1 MDPQQIVAQANRET
15 ERLTTENSLLRS
27 SVATLEAVVE
37 SYKSMVQDQTII
49 TLNSQ
54 AETRAAL
61 AQRDLLGQQV
71 SYIERFSDGG
81 AAASAASI
89 GVLEERLREAEA
101 TGHSWSQYAGGL
113 SAETTRLQAQ
123 VAELSQQSSE
133 EKEKIKENG
142 EKICQLTAEVLI
154 STIRRNESDK
164 ILRGIDGELG
174 ELTKNLNKLVD
185 VRNGLESRL
194 AASDKELEKIS
205 KKNKKAIQKATK
217 EKEKLSKE
225 LEEAEARVQEND
237 KLREDLRAK
246 AEIERQL
253 QEKLQN
259 SLDNAETL
267 SSSVRFYR
275 AANKKQ
281 METISSYK
289 KRLLKLEDEKRAAGF
304 GKAIRE
310 KEVEVKKLTEQVKRL
325 NTQMEQKQRLLNLT
339 LLKAKESAA
348 IAKQKEQEA
357 TGWALTS
364 AFQKFDTFKIER
376 FEFGKEIVNA
386 VFNALR
392 GINSTKK
399 AQEAVTTIHRLLAMV
414 EFHIR
419 HYRKDMEATIKDI
432 HGLTKNIKE
441 LVEKAKEPQ
450 DFTKLID
457 DVRALQLRL
466 KNSIKRKKDKGK
478 KVAS

>member
-1 MDPQQIVAQANRET
+1 MVAQANRET

-27 SVATLEAVVE
+27 SVAALEAVVE

-133 EKEKIKENG
+133 EKKKIKENV
-142 EKICQLTAEVLI
+142 EKIGQLTAEVLI

-185 VRNGLESRL
+185 VRNDLESRL

-205 KKNKKAIQKATK
+205 KKNKKAIQKAAK

-225 LEEAEARVQEND
+225 LDEAEARLQEND
-237 KLREDLRAK
+237 KLREDLREK
-246 AEIERQL
+246 AEVERQL

-267 SSSVRFYR
+267 SSSVKFYR
-275 AANKKQ
+275 AEDKKQ
-281 METISSYK
+281 METISRYQ
-289 KRLLKLEDEKRAAGF
+289 KRLRQLIDEERAAGF
-304 GKAIRE
+304 GKVIRE
-310 KEVEVKKLTEQVKRL
+310 KEVEVEKLTELVKRL
-325 NTQMEQKQRLLNLT
+325 ETQMEQKQRLLDLA
-339 LLKAKESAA
+339 LLRTKESAA

-357 TGWALTS
+357 TSWALTS
-364 AFQKFDTFKIER
+364 A
-376 FEFGKEIVNA
+376 
-386 VFNALR
+386 
-392 GINSTKK
+392 S
-399 AQEAVTTIHRLLAMV
+399 
-414 EFHIR
+414 
-419 HYRKDMEATIKDI
+419 
-432 HGLTKNIKE
+432 
-441 LVEKAKEPQ
+441 
-450 DFTKLID
+450 
-457 DVRALQLRL
+457 
-466 KNSIKRKKDKGK
+466 KNSLHSR
-478 KVAS
+478 